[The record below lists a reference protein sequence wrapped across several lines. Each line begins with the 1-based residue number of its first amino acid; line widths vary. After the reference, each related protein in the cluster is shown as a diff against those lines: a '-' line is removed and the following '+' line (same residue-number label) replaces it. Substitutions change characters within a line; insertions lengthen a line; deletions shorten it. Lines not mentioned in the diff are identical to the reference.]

1 MQTLSLN
8 VISKKVIFL
17 FKNTAKP
24 TDIKLYLNS
33 AKLNLKLQTF

>member
-8 VISKKVIFL
+8 AISEKVIFL
-17 FKNTAKP
+17 LKNRAKP
-24 TDIKLYLNS
+24 TDTKLYLNS